1 MNNLEKWFVQY
12 QDKAKKAIDLKEL
25 YRTTKA
31 EKYLNIACP
40 DPAIRAKDWK
50 KPSDSIIEAMLDV
63 DEELS
68 KIRYNLD
75 IAQLEAF
82 LAKQALITVTQEHI
96 SEEEINGLK

>member
-1 MNNLEKWFVQY
+1 MTDLEKWFVQY

-25 YRTTKA
+25 YKTKKA
-31 EKYLNIACP
+31 EKYLNLACP

-50 KPSDSIIEAMLDV
+50 KPSDTIIEAMLDI

-75 IAQLEAF
+75 LAQLEAF
-82 LAKQALITVTQEHI
+82 LAKQALITVTQEPI
-96 SEEEINGLK
+96 SEEEINALR